1 MLIDER
7 KGLAVGEVHA
17 YPIRLMKSA
26 RLTATLVYTDAPGAA
41 GAAQALVN
49 DLDLSLVSV
58 SGPRIDRQDR
68 ANNHEFM
75 SLQVNPGDYR
85 IEVRGANV
93 PMGQQPYA
101 LIVTAE

>member
-1 MLIDER
+1 
-7 KGLAVGEVHA
+7 
-17 YPIRLMKSA
+17 
-26 RLTATLVYTDAPGAA
+26 
-41 GAAQALVN
+41 
-49 DLDLSLVSV
+49 LVSV
-58 SGPRIDRQDR
+58 SGPRVDRQDR

-85 IEVRGANV
+85 LEVRGANV